1 MENPYQVYV
10 LPLAYEQL
18 GLLYA
23 VLGLT
28 AIHMGIQNNDLYLRE
43 TLAVEYRVRAIGR
56 LGQTLQNGLS
66 GELSENERDG
76 IFVTIQ
82 ILLLQDV
89 SCLLCAC
96 SRCNRLILSSHVRYL
111 NRVYPP
117 TAPTSQVLCL
127 FAINCAYRII

>member
-28 AIHMGIQNNDLYLRE
+28 AIHMGIQKNDLYLRE

-66 GELSENERDG
+66 RELSENERDG
-76 IFVTIQ
+76 IFATIQ

-89 SCLLCAC
+89 SCLLCV
-96 SRCNRLILSSHVRYL
+96 HV
-111 NRVYPP
+111 
-117 TAPTSQVLCL
+117 
-127 FAINCAYRII
+127 